1 MISKSIKYFLFLVF
15 LAAVFL
21 VIIIALSFN
30 NLKAAGQKAFSA
42 KHNLEIAASLAPT
55 RNWELTASHIQLAVA
70 DIESS
75 LDYLALVKEQKTFQ
89 YLKPLRNQ
97 ISDLEYLLQTA
108 EIIARSFDR
117 ILPIVS
123 QLDNLYS
130 DRSGQKFS
138 DLPLAQKNQ
147 FFQLIY
153 ESEPELH
160 GLKANLDLAQLNLSK
175 IHRLGI
181 LWPVYRQI
189 TNFQAELTEAS
200 YLLGKM
206 TPMTKLLPVL
216 AGHPSQSDFLII
228 MHNNDELRPSGGFIG
243 VFGLLTSNQGEIV
256 SLQTYDSYHLDM
268 PAVGKWQMEPP
279 MPIKKYMKVE
289 NWYLRDANWSP
300 DWPTSARQIQEIFYG
315 ESAAIGQVAP
325 DFTGIIGITP
335 DFVSDLLQLVGPI
348 EVRGEIYTPE
358 NLQPLLQYTVE
369 VAYLEQGI
377 SQWDRK
383 DVVNELLAELKNRL
397 YALETSSLPALFQ
410 IFSNR
415 METKDIQMYF
425 NNSNWQ
431 ALVKEM
437 GVDGSI
443 RPNQSDYLLVVDA
456 NLAAFKTDAVVR
468 KKIDYNVSDKS
479 ARLILNYK
487 HEGGFDWRTTRYR
500 SYTRVYVPLG
510 SQLISLQALDKA
522 NLEAESILSYDD
534 LSLNKTVFA
543 FFFSVE
549 PGTSGALEL
558 NYNLPSQVLEQLKN
572 QDYYLLVQHQAGRR
586 TEEFKAVIN
595 GQVYSRILDRDII
608 ISPYAN

>member
-1 MISKSIKYFLFLVF
+1 MIGKSLKYLLLLV
-15 LAAVFL
+15 LLGAVFFI
-21 VIIIALSFN
+21 VIIALSFN

-42 KHNLEIAASLAPT
+42 KNNLETAASLAQA
-55 RNWELTASHIQLAVA
+55 RNWELTTSHVQIAVN
-70 DIESS
+70 DIESA
-75 LDYLALVKEQKTFQ
+75 LGHLTLVKEQKTFK
-89 YLKPLRNQ
+89 YFKPLSNQ

-117 ILPIVS
+117 ILPIAA
-123 QLDNLYS
+123 QLDSLYS
-130 DRSGQKFS
+130 GNANQKFS
-138 DLPLAQKNQ
+138 DLPTAQKNK

-153 ESEPELH
+153 ESEPELN
-160 GLKANLDLAQLNLSK
+160 GLKANLDLAQLNLTK
-175 IHRLGI
+175 IHRVGI
-181 LWPVYRQI
+181 LWPVYKQI
-189 TNFQAELTEAS
+189 TDFQEELSQAA

-206 TPMTKLLPVL
+206 TPMTRLLPVL

-243 VFGLLTSNQGEIV
+243 VFGLLTSSQGEIV

-268 PAVGKWQMEPP
+268 PAVGKWEMEPP

-315 ESAAIGQVAP
+315 ESAAIEQVAP

-369 VAYLEQGI
+369 VAYLDQGI

-397 YALETSSLPALFQ
+397 YALETSSLPALFK
-410 IFSNR
+410 ILNDR

-431 ALVKEM
+431 ALAQEM
-437 GVDGSI
+437 GIDGGVYSS
-443 RPNQSDYLLVVDA
+443 QSDYLLVVDA

-468 KKIDYNVSDKS
+468 KSINYD
-479 ARLILNYK
+479 LNNELAKLTLGYQ

-510 SQLISLQALDKA
+510 SELISLKALEKA
-522 NLEAESILSYDD
+522 NLEAESISSYND
-534 LSLNKTVFA
+534 LHLNKTVFT

-549 PGTSGALEL
+549 PGTTGVLEL
-558 NYNLPSQVLEQLKN
+558 NYTLPATVIEQLQKN
-572 QDYYLLVQHQAGRR
+572 EYYLSIQHQAGRR

-595 GQVYSRILDRDII
+595 GQIYNRFLDRDLI

>member
-1 MISKSIKYFLFLVF
+1 MIGKSLKYLLLLALLGVVF
-15 LAAVFL
+15 F
-21 VIIIALSFN
+21 IGIIALSFN

-42 KHNLEIAASLAPT
+42 KNNLETAAALAQA
-55 RNWELTASHIQLAVA
+55 RNWELTTSHIQIAVN
-70 DIESS
+70 DIESA
-75 LDYLALVKEQKTFQ
+75 LDYLALVKEQKTFK
-89 YLKPLRNQ
+89 YFKPLRNQ

-117 ILPIVS
+117 ILPITS
-123 QLDNLYS
+123 QLDDLYS
-130 DRSGQKFS
+130 GNSNQKFA
-138 DLPLAQKNQ
+138 DLPTAQKNK

-153 ESEPELH
+153 ESEPELN
-160 GLKANLDLAQLNLSK
+160 GLKANLDLAQLNLAK
-175 IHRLGI
+175 IHRVGI
-181 LWPVYRQI
+181 LWPVYKQI
-189 TNFQAELTEAS
+189 TDFQAELSQAA

-206 TPMTKLLPVL
+206 TPMTRLLPVL

-243 VFGLLTSNQGEIV
+243 VFGLLTSSQGEIV

-268 PAVGKWQMEPP
+268 PAVGKWEMEPP

-315 ESAAIGQVAP
+315 ESAAIEQVAP
-325 DFTGIIGITP
+325 DFTGVIGITP

-348 EVRGEIYTPE
+348 EIRGEIYTPE

-369 VAYLEQGI
+369 VAYLDQGI

-397 YALETSSLPALFQ
+397 YALETSSLPALFK
-410 IFSNR
+410 IFNDR
-415 METKDIQMYF
+415 LETKDIQMYF

-431 ALVKEM
+431 ALAQEM
-437 GVDGSI
+437 GIDGGVYSS
-443 RPNQSDYLLVVDA
+443 QSDYLLVVDA

-468 KKIDYNVSDKS
+468 KSINYD
-479 ARLILNYK
+479 LNNKLAKLTLAYQ

-510 SQLISLQALDKA
+510 SELISLKALEKA
-522 NLEAESILSYDD
+522 NLEAESISSYDD
-534 LSLNKTVFA
+534 LHLNKTVFA

-549 PGTSGALEL
+549 PGTTGALEL
-558 NYNLPSQVLEQLKN
+558 SYNLPATVIEQSQNNE
-572 QDYYLLVQHQAGRR
+572 YYLLVQHQAGRR
-586 TEEFKAVIN
+586 TEEFKAMIN
-595 GQVYSRILDRDII
+595 GQIYNRFLDRDLI